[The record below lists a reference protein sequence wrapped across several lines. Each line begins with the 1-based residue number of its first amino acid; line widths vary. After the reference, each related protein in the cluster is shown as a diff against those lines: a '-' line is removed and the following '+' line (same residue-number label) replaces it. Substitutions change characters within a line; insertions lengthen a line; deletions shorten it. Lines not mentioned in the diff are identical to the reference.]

1 MNGKG
6 KMKLKIGKTQINVTY
21 RYSGLTEQTKE
32 NFNKLLAERE
42 KK

>member
-6 KMKLKIGKTQINVTY
+6 KMKLKIGKMQINVTY
-21 RYSGLTEQTKE
+21 RYSGLIEHTKE

>member
-32 NFNKLLAERE
+32 TFNKMLARA